1 MSSEA
6 KQEVSKADT
15 SGALAP
21 SKTGKALVF
30 VSHDSRDASIAEAFS
45 KLLSSVSA
53 GVLKS
58 FRSSDKKGTQ
68 GIEYGVD
75 WYPEVMRKLDDA
87 SDVVCLLTPFSVNRP
102 WILYEAGVAKGQ
114 LNTPVHGLALGIPL
128 AEASTGPFA
137 QFQNS
142 DDDTESI
149 TSLVMQLVSRIPNAE
164 PDREVVISQVEA
176 FNAKVAEI
184 IKAQGHEKEKPKKV
198 DDSSVAKL
206 FEEIKLM
213 YQDLPSRI
221 ESRFSESP
229 IKRGRTRRMHPMM
242 LEEMMDMGKDY
253 ESPYLGLLMW
263 LGLYRA
269 DFPWL
274 YDIAYQLY
282 QAEDSDDHSKVD
294 RLTKTLINTAEMMRR
309 NPMFESFFDS
319 KEHFILIHELP
330 HVLERTLMRYRK
342 HRKRSAKSIKVEQ
355 SGAEQALESSTSE
368 DQR

>member
-1 MSSEA
+1 MSTDSKIDTAKPEA
-6 KQEVSKADT
+6 S
-15 SGALAP
+15 SSIIP

-30 VSHDSRDASIAEAFS
+30 VSHDSRDAAIAEAFS

-75 WYPEVMRKLDDA
+75 WYPEVMKKLDDA
-87 SDVVCLLTPFSVNRP
+87 SDVVCLLTPYSVNRP

-149 TSLVMQLVSRIPNAE
+149 TSLVMQLVGRIPNAE

-176 FNAKVAEI
+176 FNAKVSEI
-184 IKAQGHEKEKPKKV
+184 IKGQGHEKEKPKKV

-221 ESRFSESP
+221 ESRFGDSP
-229 IKRGRTRRMHPMM
+229 VKRNRIRRMHPMM
-242 LEEMMDMGKDY
+242 MDEMMEMGKDD

-263 LGLYRA
+263 LGLYRSE
-269 DFPWL
+269 FPWL
-274 YDIAYQLY
+274 YDLAYQLY
-282 QAEDSDDHSKVD
+282 QAEDADDQMKVD
-294 RLTKTLINTAEMMRR
+294 RLTKTLMNTAELMRR
-309 NPMFESFFDS
+309 NPMFEGFYDS
-319 KEHFILIHELP
+319 KEHFVLIHELP
-330 HVLERTLMRYRK
+330 HMLERILMRYRK
-342 HRKRSAKSIKVEQ
+342 LRRRPSKMHK
-355 SGAEQALESSTSE
+355 AEQGGGGQPATRPESE
-368 DQR
+368 

>member
-1 MSSEA
+1 MSTESKLETA
-6 KQEVSKADT
+6 KTEVSPSLT
-15 SGALAP
+15 P

-30 VSHDSRDASIAEAFS
+30 VSHDSRDATIAEAFS

-128 AEASTGPFA
+128 ADASTGPFA

-164 PDREVVISQVEA
+164 PDREVVINQVET

-184 IKAQGHEKEKPKKV
+184 IKNQGHEKEKPKKV

-221 ESRFSESP
+221 ESKFGESP
-229 IKRGRTRRMHPMM
+229 VKRSRTRRMHPMM
-242 LEEMMDMGKDY
+242 MEEMMDMGMGD

-269 DFPWL
+269 EFPWL
-274 YDIAYQLY
+274 YDLAYQLY
-282 QAEDSDDHSKVD
+282 QAEESDEQAKVD
-294 RLTKTLINTAEMMRR
+294 RLTKTLVNTAEMMRR
-309 NPMFESFFDS
+309 NPMFEGFYDS
-319 KEHFILIHELP
+319 KEHFMLIHELP
-330 HVLERTLMRYRK
+330 HMLDRILIRYRK
-342 HRKRSAKSIKVEQ
+342 NRRKPSKVDKVKQDAVGHPLVSRSDDHS
-355 SGAEQALESSTSE
+355 
-368 DQR
+368 

>member
-1 MSSEA
+1 MSTDSKTDTA
-6 KQEVSKADT
+6 KPEPAST
-15 SGALAP
+15 IIP

-30 VSHDSRDASIAEAFS
+30 VSHDSRDAAIAEAFS

-75 WYPEVMRKLDDA
+75 WYPEVMKKLDDA
-87 SDVVCLLTPFSVNRP
+87 SDVVCLLTPYSVNRP

-128 AEASTGPFA
+128 ADASTGPFA

-149 TSLVMQLVSRIPNAE
+149 TSLVMQLVGRIPNAE

-176 FNAKVAEI
+176 FNAKVSEI
-184 IKAQGHEKEKPKKV
+184 IKGQGHEKEKPKKV

-221 ESRFSESP
+221 ESRFGESP
-229 IKRGRTRRMHPMM
+229 VKRNRIRRMHPMM
-242 LEEMMDMGKDY
+242 MDEMMMMSKDD

-263 LGLYRA
+263 LGLYRSE
-269 DFPWL
+269 FPWL
-274 YDIAYQLY
+274 YDLAYQLY
-282 QAEDSDDHSKVD
+282 QAEDADDQIKVD
-294 RLTKTLINTAEMMRR
+294 RLTKTLMNTAEMMRR
-309 NPMFESFFDS
+309 NPMFEGFYDS
-319 KEHFILIHELP
+319 KEHYVLIHELP
-330 HVLERTLMRYRK
+330 HMLEQILMRYRK
-342 HRKRSAKSIKVEQ
+342 HRRRHSKMNK
-355 SGAEQALESSTSE
+355 AEQGGGGQPSTRPESE
-368 DQR
+368 